1 MKSWKVEAAI
11 IAVGLLL
18 LGIMVK
24 GGINNFVNKDRVV
37 SVKGLAEMEVPADKV
52 VWPLVYKDIG
62 NDPALLYANM
72 EKKNAAVVSFLENNG
87 IEKEEISI
95 APPEVIDMQAE
106 RYVDRNVAY
115 RYNATSVIT
124 VTSKNVDRVRK
135 LMSGQAELLK
145 QGIAITGGDYKYNVS
160 YEFTG
165 LNEVKPRMIEEA
177 TKNARAAAEKFAKD
191 SDSELGKIRNA
202 SQGQF
207 SISDRDAYTP
217 LYKKRTCSDYCELLF
232 EEITNSSASFQAGNF
247 SLNSCREER
256 LREAVAIASSLSG
269 TVASTSPFGE

>member
-37 SVKGLAEMEVPADKV
+37 SVKGLAEMEV
-52 VWPLVYKDIG
+52 
-62 NDPALLYANM
+62 
-72 EKKNAAVVSFLENNG
+72 AAVVSFLENNG

-217 LYKKRTCSDYCELLF
+217 YIKSVRVVTTVNYYLKK
-232 EEITNSSASFQAGNF
+232 
-247 SLNSCREER
+247 
-256 LREAVAIASSLSG
+256 
-269 TVASTSPFGE
+269 

>member
-1 MKSWKVEAAI
+1 MSLPLSDLLAQPLGELIGELSVGMD
-11 IAVGLLL
+11 AVAG
-18 LGIMVK
+18 V
-24 GGINNFVNKDRVV
+24 FRQH
-37 SVKGLAEMEVPADKV
+37 E
-52 VWPLVYKDIG
+52 
-62 NDPALLYANM
+62 
-72 EKKNAAVVSFLENNG
+72 AVVAAEQGVGFLENNG

-165 LNEVKPRMIEEA
+165 LNEVKPKMIEEA

-217 LYKKRTCSDYCELLF
+217 YIKSVRVVTTVNYYLKK
-232 EEITNSSASFQAGNF
+232 
-247 SLNSCREER
+247 
-256 LREAVAIASSLSG
+256 
-269 TVASTSPFGE
+269 

>member
-72 EKKNAAVVSFLENNG
+72 EKKNAAIVSFLENNG

-145 QGIAITGGDYKYNVS
+145 QGIAISGGVFFFFGGRVIWGCVVCGAGSQEHGASFVLKLLETPFAELVGIVHRQ
-160 YEFTG
+160 FHH
-165 LNEVKPRMIEEA
+165 RIEGA
-177 TKNARAAAEKFAKD
+177 VGHRGVAA
-191 SDSELGKIRNA
+191 
-202 SQGQF
+202 
-207 SISDRDAYTP
+207 RDAVDA
-217 LYKKRTCSDYCELLF
+217 LHQEVAALLVLVVDVLDVF
-232 EEITNSSASFQAGNF
+232 IG
-247 SLNSCREER
+247 C
-256 LREAVAIASSLSG
+256 VHG
-269 TVASTSPFGE
+269 GFGHNLA

>member
-95 APPEVIDMQAE
+95 APPEVIDMQA
-106 RYVDRNVAY
+106 Y

-217 LYKKRTCSDYCELLF
+217 YIKSVRVVTTVNYYLKK
-232 EEITNSSASFQAGNF
+232 
-247 SLNSCREER
+247 
-256 LREAVAIASSLSG
+256 
-269 TVASTSPFGE
+269 

>member
-18 LGIMVK
+18 LGIKVK
-24 GGINNFVNKDRVV
+24 GGIDNFVNKDRVV

-72 EKKNAAVVSFLENNG
+72 EKKNAAIVSYLESNG

-106 RYVDRNVAY
+106 RYGDRNVVY

-124 VTSKNVDRVRK
+124 VTSKNVDRVRR

-165 LNEVKPRMIEEA
+165 LNEVKPKMIEEA

-191 SDSELGKIRNA
+191 SDSELGKN
-202 SQGQF
+202 
-207 SISDRDAYTP
+207 P
-217 LYKKRTCSDYCELLF
+217 
-232 EEITNSSASFQAGNF
+232 
-247 SLNSCREER
+247 
-256 LREAVAIASSLSG
+256 
-269 TVASTSPFGE
+269 